1 MTKELKYFKGPID
14 IKNILYETAYCYF
27 QYSDIFLTF
36 NTVDRN
42 TSESIAGNNVKSG
55 SKFSMLC
62 K

>member
-1 MTKELKYFKGPID
+1 M
-14 IKNILYETAYCYF
+14 KNILYETAYCYF
-27 QYSDIFLTF
+27 RYPDIFLTF